1 MLLSLDQEKAFDH
14 VDWGFLRSTHV
25 HIGFGTSFVS
35 WVDLFNSE
43 VQTEGEWPF
52 ASLLQIV
59 SRGPSGLL
67 PLLNVLYV
75 EVLQAVAKRLRH
87 SVEISPLPPKTLF
100 PDRKRSR
107 NAPHVLCY
115 VFMSLFYQL

>member
-43 VQTEGEWPF
+43 VQTAVKVKVNGHLPHF
-52 ASLLQIV
+52 FRL
-59 SRGPSGLL
+59 SRGVRQGCCP
-67 PLLNVLYV
+67 
-75 EVLQAVAKRLRH
+75 
-87 SVEISPLPPKTLF
+87 F
-100 PDRKRSR
+100 
-107 NAPHVLCY
+107 
-115 VFMSLFYQL
+115 